1 MKLVG
6 FLYKCCHAGKS
17 WDRIEQ
23 DSGMVTVIDF
33 VTNMNVIVQYM
44 TNSKLQEINI
54 QVSNT
59 IAATFLTS

>member
-1 MKLVG
+1 
-6 FLYKCCHAGKS
+6 
-17 WDRIEQ
+17 
-23 DSGMVTVIDF
+23 MVTVIDF